1 VVCSYGYRLD
11 DEEGNGG
18 GYPSCVCRVR
28 GQAVDGV
35 PFMEIRDAVPTH
47 YKNKR
52 LPWAPINITA
62 TGDWQYGSAGCDIP
76 KLKDYIQEALANDSY
91 FGFMGD
97 AHDVMSPS
105 NRRKYQ
111 NAGFYDNATDWYE
124 NKMMEDI
131 EYLYEDVLKS
141 TKGRWLW
148 WLEGHHFW
156 EFSDGSTTDTELCRR
171 LEAPFVGTCGFLR
184 ATFHQENSSGKGGK
198 SLNCDIWC
206 HHGAG
211 GGTTVGAVLNKLER
225 VAGSFSADLYFQG
238 HANRLGAVPKPL
250 LELGGSGRNL
260 YLKNRDRYLVA
271 TGAFDKGYTV
281 GSTAG
286 RTGRPRGGYVEQGMM
301 LPTGLGAPMVTVGPV
316 IKKSEG
322 VERTELSIRVTV

>member
-1 VVCSYGYRLD
+1 
-11 DEEGNGG
+11 
-18 GYPSCVCRVR
+18 
-28 GQAVDGV
+28 
-35 PFMEIRDAVPTH
+35 MEVRDALPSH
-47 YKNKR
+47 YKNRR
-52 LPWAPINITA
+52 LPWEPINIVPL
-62 TGDWQYGSAGCDIP
+62 GDLQYGSEGCDLP
-76 KLKDYIQEALANDSY
+76 KLKDYIQEGLDKNAY

-131 EYLYEDVLKS
+131 EYLYEDVLKP
-141 TKGRWLW
+141 TRGRWLW

-184 ATFHQENSSGKGGK
+184 ATFHQEPPSGKGGK

-211 GGTTVGAVLNKLER
+211 GGTTVGAVNWNESQDHLALTCTFKVTQTDLEQFQSR
-225 VAGSFSADLYFQG
+225 CSNSA
-238 HANRLGAVPKPL
+238 GAVAISTLRTETGISSL
-250 LELGGSGRNL
+250 LARST
-260 YLKNRDRYLVA
+260 RDIPLVA
-271 TGAFDKGYTV
+271 
-281 GSTAG
+281 
-286 RTGRPRGGYVEQGMM
+286 
-301 LPTGLGAPMVTVGPV
+301 LLGVLVDLAVDMSN
-316 IKKSEG
+316 KE
-322 VERTELSIRVTV
+322 